1 MKLSKPLMLK
11 TQLFQQQFGK
21 PFYDDFQTFYSECF
35 EEAQAYVL
43 DKCFDKVCEYYGIW
57 KDLDAWNE
65 VLDIADTV
73 LADMKFNAQ
82 QEYNRIKNE
91 TDDIDY
97 DPNEHQYIQID
108 VPNEKDIFDDYIDYC
123 EDEGVWEKI
132 DDEVCHDVC
141 KMTSEVYSDE
151 VTDLEDEYIYGQVMD
166 DFGGNPDEIMEIDR
180 NHDLAK
186 LESLVNKWLEEY
198 RQNN

>member
-1 MKLSKPLMLK
+1 MELSKPLMLN

-21 PFYDDFQTFYSECF
+21 PFYDDFQTFYAECF
-35 EEAQAYVL
+35 EEAKAYVF

-57 KDLDAWNE
+57 KDLDVWNE

-82 QEYNRIKNE
+82 QEYDRIKNE

-108 VPNEKDIFDDYIDYC
+108 VPNEKDIFDDYIGYC

-141 KMTSEVYSDE
+141 EMTSEVYSDE
-151 VTDLEDEYIYGQVMD
+151 VTDLEDEYIYGQVME
-166 DFGGNPDEIMEIDR
+166 DFGKNPDEIMEIDR